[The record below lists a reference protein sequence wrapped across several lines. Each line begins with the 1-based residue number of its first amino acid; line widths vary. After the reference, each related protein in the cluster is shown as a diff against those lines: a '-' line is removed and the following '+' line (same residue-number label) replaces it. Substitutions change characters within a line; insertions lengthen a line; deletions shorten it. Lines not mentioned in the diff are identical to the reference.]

1 MQRNSHPLAWRP
13 SGISDTLDAS
23 TASPGVMGQLSN
35 LIPDPTTKNLWQNR
49 PAAVRLTTFPG
60 FSSPGFISAILVVGT
75 RCYGMIAT
83 SLNAGNDQPFSYNL
97 LTNTFDTVSGIT
109 AGNTPISP
117 ATSGAWVPPT
127 MALIG
132 TKIIVTHPGFNGG
145 NGYIGVLDIS
155 TLTAPAWSSGNLT
168 GAITFITPPNFVFNF
183 NGRAYYLVNPPSGAQ
198 PAAVFSDV
206 LVPTNVTNANQ
217 VLTFGDNQYL
227 TAIGGLAL
235 FNQLG
240 GIIQSAMVFKNTAN
254 IYQVT
259 GDAALSNLSV
269 NTLNIT
275 TGTLA
280 PNSVSQTSEGLAFI
294 APDGVRLISFDAK
307 ISEPIGIDGQ
317 GIVVPFIYSNVPSR
331 MVTGANGSLLRCGVQ
346 NAKVSGTP
354 FQEYWLDFSR
364 KGIWSGPHTF
374 VPSLV
379 DAYNNTFIMTP
390 IGVTGSLW
398 QSDTVQSVTSTFVEN
413 GNQMRFDYRSP
424 NLPDID
430 EMVNTCIT
438 ESSIDAEFSSSVPS
452 VTVSALDQNGS
463 VIDSLVISGVVG
475 SSTIWGSF
483 TWGAATWG
491 GGISALAPA
500 RIPWRKPIVWARGQI
515 DITGNCGASFKIG
528 CLHLRYQKLRQL
540 VNIGSAA

>member
-1 MQRNSHPLAWRP
+1 MQRNSHPLPWRP

-23 TASPGVMGQLSN
+23 TAFPGAMSQLSN
-35 LIPDPTTKNLWQNR
+35 LIPDPTTKNLWQCR
-49 PAAVRLTTFPG
+49 PAAIRLTAFPG
-60 FSSPGFISAILVVGT
+60 FSSPGFISALIILGT
-75 RCYGMIAT
+75 RAYGMIAT
-83 SLNAGNDQPFSYNL
+83 TLNPGNDQPFSYNIQ
-97 LTNTFDTVSGIT
+97 TNTFDTITGIT
-109 AGNTPISP
+109 AGNTPASP
-117 ATSGAWVPPT
+117 PSSGTWVPPS

-132 TKIIVTHPGFNGG
+132 TKIIVTHPGFTGG
-145 NGYIGVLDIS
+145 NGYIGVIDIS
-155 TLTAPAWSSGNLT
+155 TLTAPTWTSTNI
-168 GAITFITPPNFVFNF
+168 GAAIVFTTPPNFVFNF

-198 PAAVFSDV
+198 PSAIFSDV
-206 LVPTNVTNANQ
+206 LAPTTVTNANQ
-217 VLTFGDNQYL
+217 ALTFGDNQYL

-254 IYQVT
+254 IYQIL
-259 GDAALSNLSV
+259 GDAALSNLTV

-280 PNSVSQTSEGLAFI
+280 PNSISQTSEGLAFI

-317 GIVVPFIYSNVPSR
+317 GIVVPFIYSNVPTR
-331 MVTGANGSLLRCGVQ
+331 MATGANGSLLRCGVQ
-346 NAKVSGTP
+346 NANVAGTP

-374 VPSLV
+374 TPSLI

-398 QSDTVQSVTSTFVEN
+398 QSDTVQSVTSTYVEN
-413 GNQMRFDYRSP
+413 GNQMKFDYRSP
-424 NLPDID
+424 ELPDID

-438 ESSIDAEFSSSVPS
+438 ESSIDIEFSSSVPS
-452 VTVSALDQNGS
+452 VAVSALDQNGS
-463 VIDSLVISGVVG
+463 VIDTLSITGTISG
-475 SSTIWGSF
+475 SAIWGSF
-483 TWGAATWG
+483 TWGSATWG
-491 GGISALAPA
+491 GGISALAPQ
-500 RIPWRKPIVWARGQI
+500 RIPWHLPIVWARGQV

-528 CLHLRYQKLRQL
+528 TLHLRYQKLRQL